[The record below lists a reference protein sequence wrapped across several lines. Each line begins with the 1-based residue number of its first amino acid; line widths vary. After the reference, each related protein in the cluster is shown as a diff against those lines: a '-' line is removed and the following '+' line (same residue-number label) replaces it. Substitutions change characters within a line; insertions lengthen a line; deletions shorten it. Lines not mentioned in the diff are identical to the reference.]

1 VTGGKVAA
9 VSAMPQHCERLATS
23 YDEQAGMYTAM
34 AGGER
39 ELATAAK

>member
-1 VTGGKVAA
+1 MTGGKVAA

-39 ELATAAK
+39 ELAKAAK